1 MSLKN
6 AISKAQSKA
15 AQLPDSVIS
24 VYDEAGIIRFIT
36 PNVEKYTGYSA
47 EQSMGVH
54 YEAFTPKREMATTV
68 LAREDT
74 ILNGESVEVTIDAV
88 HMDGNT
94 YPWKVIGWRVS
105 GDGHY
110 VVLAARRVG

>member
-15 AQLPDSVIS
+15 AQLPVSVIS

-47 EQSMGVH
+47 E
-54 YEAFTPKREMATTV
+54 
-68 LAREDT
+68 
-74 ILNGESVEVTIDAV
+74 
-88 HMDGNT
+88 
-94 YPWKVIGWRVS
+94 
-105 GDGHY
+105 
-110 VVLAARRVG
+110 